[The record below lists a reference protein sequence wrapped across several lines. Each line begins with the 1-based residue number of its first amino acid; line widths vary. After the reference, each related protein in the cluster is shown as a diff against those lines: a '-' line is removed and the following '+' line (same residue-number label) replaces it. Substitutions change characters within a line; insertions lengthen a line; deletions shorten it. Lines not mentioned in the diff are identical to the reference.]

1 MKYFVY
7 RYSPITV
14 QVPYSENL
22 AIVCPPALRSAYVDR
37 GFPVEQIFVLDD
49 FELWTLLDFFES
61 RSDIEDLF
69 TLDEDLMD
77 IVALVHLFL
86 SKEKGRWRLG
96 FLYKDKKR
104 MRQQVE
110 GHVNQPRLLNP
121 QESLP
126 SNFMV
131 KVRNGSAAKG
141 VSRLTSLP
149 EGFDTSQQLLEEVF
163 EHDYMF
169 TCDGLAIDGTIRY
182 FFSHEYLGTVLDSRE
197 KYCTVIR
204 TNSRYAD
211 LDFIQRL
218 QRETQKVLEAL
229 GTERVHPFHAEFF
242 YNSKT
247 DELAFCEVGKRFG
260 GGNIPLLIET
270 AFDVDILKR
279 YWELQLET
287 EHMELTQRA
296 DMEIGIEKVESSSGG
311 RPPIEDTTLKLAI
324 PTNVATSILFLQNGR
339 EQTKPEP
346 PYSLTYFR
354 EYPDRHR
361 AAKSV
366 GELRF
371 LMSLLL
377 KNEDE
382 WQELLQW
389 LRGYLDES

>member
-7 RYSPITV
+7 RYSPVTV

-22 AIVCPPALRSAYVDR
+22 AIVCPTALRSTYVER

-49 FELWTLLDFFES
+49 FEFWTLLDFFER

-77 IVALVHLFL
+77 IVALVHSFL
-86 SKEKGRWRLG
+86 SNEKERWRLG

-110 GHVNQPRLLNP
+110 GYVNQPRLLNP
-121 QESLP
+121 QEPLP

-141 VSRLTSLP
+141 VSHVTSLP

-169 TCDGLAIDGTIRY
+169 TCDGLAVGGIIRY
-182 FFSHEYLGTVLDSRE
+182 FFTHEYFGTVLNSRE

-204 TNSRYAD
+204 TNSRYVD

-218 QRETQKVLEAL
+218 QWETQKVLEVL
-229 GTERVHPFHAEFF
+229 GTEQVHPFHAEFF

-247 DELAFCEVGKRFG
+247 DELGFCEVGKRFG

-287 EHMELTQRA
+287 EHMDVTQRA
-296 DMEIGIEKVESSSGG
+296 DMEESIEKVESGSDGRYPLEATSS
-311 RPPIEDTTLKLAI
+311 KMAI
-324 PTNVATSILFLQNGR
+324 PTNVAVSILFLQNGR
-339 EQTKPEP
+339 EQSKPEP

-354 EYPDRHR
+354 EYPDRHQ

-366 GELRF
+366 GELRY

-382 WQELLQW
+382 WEELLQW